1 MKETGDEVPLRHHSA
16 PEKGWR
22 VKLKTAAQ
30 ASNQSYSFYL
40 FQPQDK
46 NSTVIRRRRTPQE
59 MRKRET
65 GKGFHTTG
73 PAHLSLISVA
83 GILVLANLLSE

>member
-30 ASNQSYSFYL
+30 ASNQSYSFTSSSL
-40 FQPQDK
+40 KTKTAQ
-46 NSTVIRRRRTPQE
+46 SLGEEEETPQE
-59 MRKRET
+59 MRESGRL
-65 GKGFHTTG
+65 GRGFIPLDLH
-73 PAHLSLISVA
+73 I
-83 GILVLANLLSE
+83 